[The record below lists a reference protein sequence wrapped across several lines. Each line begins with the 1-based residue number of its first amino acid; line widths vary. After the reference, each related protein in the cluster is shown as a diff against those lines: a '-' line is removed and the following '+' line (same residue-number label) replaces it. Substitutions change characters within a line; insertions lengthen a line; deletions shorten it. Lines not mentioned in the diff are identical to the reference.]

1 MRIAFIYH
9 FDDQSWA
16 GGRNY
21 FASLFNALHRHDPS
35 TELVLITG
43 TRTQTTLPQDH
54 PYLEV
59 VRTSMLDRLRPLW
72 ALRQA
77 LRLLGGRRHDPLLG
91 GLIDRLRIDV
101 LSHSQPLL
109 ARGSRAVALA
119 WLPDFQFLHL
129 PHLWPEAELAR
140 MRKGFEEVC
149 RNSDGMIVSS
159 EDAKRDLRSFAPWY
173 DKPVHVLHFA
183 PRLPPPTGL
192 PDAATLRERHGL
204 TGRYAFLPN
213 QFWAHKN
220 HAVVVD
226 ALRLLRDRGTP
237 VTVVCTGKPFDP
249 RQPDHVDRLL
259 ARVFE
264 HGLESLFRV
273 LGVVPYADMA
283 GLMRDAHV
291 VINPSCFEGW
301 STTVEE
307 SKAMG
312 KRLVLSDIPV
322 HREQDAP
329 FAAYFDKDDAEDL
342 ARVLLAAMEAP
353 APDVRPSQL
362 DRQNDERAARF
373 GQAYAQLL
381 GASTANSR

>member
-9 FDDQSWA
+9 FDDQAWT

-21 FASLFNALHRHDPS
+21 FASLLDAMHRRDPS
-35 TELVLITG
+35 IEFVLITG

-54 PYLEV
+54 PYLKV
-59 VRTSMLDRLRPLW
+59 VRTSMLDPRRPLW
-72 ALRQA
+72 LLRQA
-77 LRLLGGRRHDPLLG
+77 LRLLSGRRHDPLLG

-109 ARGSRAVALA
+109 ARGSKAVALA

-129 PHLWPEAELAR
+129 PNLWPEQELTR

-149 RNSDGMIVSS
+149 RHSDGIIVSS
-159 EDAKRDLRSFAPWY
+159 EDARRDLQSFAPWFT
-173 DKPVHVLHFA
+173 KPIHVLHFS
-183 PRLPPPTGL
+183 PRLMPLDGL
-192 PDAATLRERHGL
+192 PEEPALRERYGIP
-204 TGRYAFLPN
+204 GPYAFLPN

-249 RQPDHVDRLL
+249 RQPDHVDRLM
-259 ARVFE
+259 ARVRE
-264 HGLESLFRV
+264 RGLESQFRV
-273 LGVVPYADMA
+273 LGVVPYADMV
-283 GLMRDAHV
+283 GLMRHAHV
-291 VINPSCFEGW
+291 VINPSRFEGW

-329 FAAYFDKDDAEDL
+329 FASYFDKDDPEDL
-342 ARVLLAAMEAP
+342 ARVLAEAMTAGQPDVAP
-353 APDVRPSQL
+353 AQL
-362 DRQNDERAARF
+362 GQQNDQRMCAFAD
-373 GQAYAQLL
+373 AYADLL
-381 GASTANSR
+381 RSTVAKAR